1 MSPESREEQIL
12 LALSLGPVFPLWG
25 IVEASP
31 GVLACECGG
40 RPNCKPGKHPR
51 WTDYRRKATTNPA
64 TIRQWL
70 QRYPYANFGVVTG
83 PVTIALDAD
92 VREDEDASGMRTLEY
107 MELDEGERLPGT
119 VEVLT
124 GRDNGSRHLYFKA
137 SAHAA
142 IRTQAKVLPGLDVR
156 AGGGYCVAAG
166 SRHVCGGYYHFAEE
180 CSPDE
185 QAVAELPDFVL
196 AALVEGSPKTV
207 ILGPQMAYIE
217 SLAGFD
223 THTPTDG
230 VTLPDGVVLGV
241 MLRDPVARFY
251 WNGGRRNRTPS
262 EDDFALACKLAF
274 YCRHDLQQMYR
285 LFMRSGLRRE
295 KFSERRPGGDYA
307 LYTLKH
313 AIKATPQTWIPK
325 KRKRKSIATG
335 GKRGRKLSANTV
347 AVLDL
352 HRLQP
357 ELTATDVANRLN
369 LRPKQVRDI
378 IYYHRHRSTENTWL
392 LIHSMGFAP
401 GSQGNHGLESED
413 QAA

>member
-1 MSPESREEQIL
+1 
-12 LALSLGPVFPLWG
+12 
-25 IVEASP
+25 
-31 GVLACECGG
+31 
-40 RPNCKPGKHPR
+40 
-51 WTDYRRKATTNPA
+51 
-64 TIRQWL
+64 
-70 QRYPYANFGVVTG
+70 
-83 PVTIALDAD
+83 
-92 VREDEDASGMRTLEY
+92 
-107 MELDEGERLPGT
+107 
-119 VEVLT
+119 
-124 GRDNGSRHLYFKA
+124 
-137 SAHAA
+137 
-142 IRTQAKVLPGLDVR
+142 
-156 AGGGYCVAAG
+156 
-166 SRHVCGGYYHFAEE
+166 
-180 CSPDE
+180 
-185 QAVAELPDFVL
+185 
-196 AALVEGSPKTV
+196 
-207 ILGPQMAYIE
+207 
-217 SLAGFD
+217 
-223 THTPTDG
+223 
-230 VTLPDGVVLGV
+230 
-241 MLRDPVARFY
+241 
-251 WNGGRRNRTPS
+251 
-262 EDDFALACKLAF
+262 
-274 YCRHDLQQMYR
+274 MYR

-369 LRPKQVRDI
+369 LRPKQVQDI